1 MCCFEESIVR
11 CHFSRGFPD
20 TLDGIEFRRIWR
32 QAVKLNELLVC
43 FQPFF
48 AVFFEPMVRRVINY
62 EENFSSV
69 ILLYKLLQKFEKRMA
84 VEDVCESIMP
94 FGFAK
99 TDCTKDVSGFA
110 LSIGVYTRLL
120 PDSRPCLVQCTVE
133 PETGFVFE

>member
-1 MCCFEESIVR
+1 M
-11 CHFSRGFPD
+11 
-20 TLDGIEFRRIWR
+20 
-32 QAVKLNELLVC
+32 KLNELVVC

-48 AVFFEPMVRRVINY
+48 AVLFEPMVRSVVNY

-69 ILLYKLLQKFEKRMA
+69 VLLNKLLQKFKERMA
-84 VEDVCESIMP
+84 VEDGRESIMP